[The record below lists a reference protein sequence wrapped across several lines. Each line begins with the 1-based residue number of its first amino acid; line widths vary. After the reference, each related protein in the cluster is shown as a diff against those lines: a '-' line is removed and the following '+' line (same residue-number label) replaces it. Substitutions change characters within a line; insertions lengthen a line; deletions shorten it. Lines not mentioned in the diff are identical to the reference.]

1 MKKAAKSVRVLYVED
16 YEALRDTMQSVL
28 EGYFKEVVTAK
39 DGKEALKLFEK
50 EHFDLLITDIAM
62 PNMDGIEMLRQLR
75 NIDSDIPVI
84 ITSAHNELHYF
95 QSAIGNGIDGYLLKP
110 IDFREFDTVFEK
122 VIKKIA
128 KRRDRESFLLSQIK
142 KAECDQLTGL
152 YNRYKIEN
160 LYTQMLSDES
170 MLSIALID
178 IDHFKKIND
187 QHGHLVGDK
196 VLVKCAELFRQH
208 LPLSVEIGR
217 WGGEEFIVL
226 FPKTDKN
233 SAKSHIETIQ
243 KALDKLDLD
252 MEKKIT
258 ISAGVSQYH
267 PGDTLYTM
275 IDRADHALYK
285 AKSSGRNRVIKEE
298 I

>member
-95 QSAIGNGIDGYLLKP
+95 QSAIGNGIDGYLIKP

-128 KRRDRESFLLSQIK
+128 KRRDRESFLLTQIK
-142 KAECDQLTGL
+142 KAEYDQLTGL

-160 LYTQMLSDES
+160 LYTQMLSDDG

-178 IDHFKKIND
+178 IDYFKKIND
-187 QHGHLVGDK
+187 RYGHLVGDK
-196 VLVKCAELFRQH
+196 VLVKCTELFRQH

-233 SAKSHIETIQ
+233 SAKTYMKTIQ
-243 KALDKLDLD
+243 KALESFDFGIAW
-252 MEKKIT
+252 KIT
-258 ISAGVSQYH
+258 ISVGITQFH
-267 PGDTLYTM
+267 PNDTLYIM
-275 IDRADHALYK
+275 IDRADHVLYHAK
-285 AKSSGRNRVIKEE
+285 AAGRNAIRIA
-298 I
+298 